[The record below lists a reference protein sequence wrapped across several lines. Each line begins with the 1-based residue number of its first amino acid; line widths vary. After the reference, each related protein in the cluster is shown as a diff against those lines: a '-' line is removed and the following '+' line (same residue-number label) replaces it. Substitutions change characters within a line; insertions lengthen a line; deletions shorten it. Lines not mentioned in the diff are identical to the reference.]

1 MDVSLIFGIIFTL
14 IVIGLLLVFGGEQIA
29 NILGFGGQA
38 QVLKTMDNLKNK
50 VDDIYRLGEGSS
62 EQFTLS
68 FPKEY
73 RLCFFNS
80 SNPADRFY
88 SDKSMTWD
96 PDSTVKY
103 VINASRFN
111 VWYHRGED
119 DAAGSGKS
127 IPYLEM
133 PTENNFCATGGKKVY
148 IVKRYDWIEVEP
160 F

>member
-1 MDVSLIFGIIFTL
+1 MDVSLVFGMIFTL
-14 IVIGLLLVFGGEQIA
+14 IVIGLLLVFGWEQIA
-29 NILGFGGQA
+29 GILGFSAEA
-38 QVLKTMDNLKNK
+38 QVLKNIDNLKNK
-50 VDDIYRLGEGSS
+50 VDDTYRLGEGSS

-68 FPKEY
+68 FPKDY
-73 RLCFFNS
+73 SLCFFNS

-88 SDKSMTWD
+88 SDKSVTWD

-103 VINASRFN
+103 LINASHYN
-111 VWYHRGED
+111 VWYYAGSD
-119 DAAGSGKS
+119 SAAGKGKR

-148 IVKRYDWIEVEP
+148 IVKKYDWVEIEP

>member
-29 NILGFGGQA
+29 NILGFGGHA
-38 QVLKTMDNLKNK
+38 QVLKTIANLKNK
-50 VDDIYRLGEGSS
+50 VDDVYRLGEGSS

-68 FPKEY
+68 FSKDF

-96 PDSTVKY
+96 PDSTTKY
-103 VINASRFN
+103 LINASHYN
-111 VWYHRGED
+111 AWYY
-119 DAAGSGKS
+119 AGSNSASGEGKI

-148 IVKRYDWIEVEP
+148 IVKKWDWVEVEP